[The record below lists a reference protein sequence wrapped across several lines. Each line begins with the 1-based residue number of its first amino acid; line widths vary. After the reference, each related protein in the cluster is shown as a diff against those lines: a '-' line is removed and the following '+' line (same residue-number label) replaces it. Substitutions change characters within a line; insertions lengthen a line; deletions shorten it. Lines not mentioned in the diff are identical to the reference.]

1 MSIHHL
7 IKPKSIA
14 VVGATDKPGSFGNF
28 TAVNACQNADNVNVY
43 LINHKSDTVLGRKA
57 YKSLKD
63 LPEVPDCIMICTPQA
78 TVIPLMT
85 EAGEMGVKAAILVAS
100 GYSEEGTEAGRK
112 ATEELR
118 EVIDRYGMKV
128 MGPNCTGFINNVDK
142 VKLWGMGGTDFDMKT
157 RKTGVATFANSG
169 TMAIHTVSCPYLD
182 ISYAFSMG
190 NCDFL
195 SIEEVL
201 DVVLEDPEVKVIGMY
216 LEGARNPGKLL
227 ECFRKA
233 NELGKPVIIHA
244 AGMSQKGAASA
255 ASHTGNMASSR
266 RTYDAI
272 FKKYGVIMVENTD
285 EYLAMMNIMSLWHGN
300 MPKRARFAS
309 MNSSGGENTVCA
321 DMAEKWGVPMHDFTP
336 ETIAKLKSKL
346 PGYASPKNP
355 LDMTAIPS
363 AGMEFFVDLYETI
376 ADDPNVDAL
385 FDTAGF
391 AAPNDKDRE
400 MGKVFGWM
408 PNDRQGNPMV
418 AFRSGEKALPMA
430 VVPSTE
436 GTRDMDWRIKLAEHG
451 VPILPSSN
459 TGYNVLG
466 KVCKY
471 IETDR
476 SIRTLEHAVPEK
488 AHGKDT
494 VALTEFD
501 SKKELAEI
509 GLPMPKQAIVKSKE
523 ELAKVVAGFNYPL
536 VLKISSP
543 DIMHKTEAG
552 GVKVGV
558 PSLTEALGAYSDILA
573 SCRAYKPDAKIDGI
587 LVQEMAAPGTEMII
601 GVTSDAKFGPM
612 LMVGMGGVFVEVFQ
626 DVAMYPCPLGKEEA
640 LEMIKSLK
648 SYKLLAG
655 YRGSKPCDIDALAE
669 LMVKISRYAQEHKD
683 EVKELDL
690 NPVFVYPEG
699 NGVSVVDALLVKYAD

>member
-1 MSIHHL
+1 MSIQHM

-14 VVGATDKPGSFGNF
+14 VVGATDKAGSFGNF
-28 TAVNACQNADNVNVY
+28 AAVNACQNADNVNVY
-43 LINHKSDTVLGRKA
+43 LVNHKSDTVLGRKA
-57 YKSLKD
+57 YRSLED
-63 LPEVPDCIMICTPQA
+63 LPEIPECIMICTPQA
-78 TVIPLMT
+78 TVKGLLT
-85 EAGEMGVKAAILVAS
+85 QAGELGVKAAILVAS
-100 GYSEEGTEAGRK
+100 GYSEEGTEEGRK
-112 ATEELR
+112 ATAELK
-118 EVIDRYGMKV
+118 EVVDKYGMKV

-157 RKTGVATFANSG
+157 RRTGIATFANSG

-195 SIEEVL
+195 TIEEIL
-201 DVVLEDPEVKVIGMY
+201 DVVLDDPAVKVIGMY
-216 LEGARNPGKLL
+216 LEGSRNPGKLL

-233 NELGKPVIIHA
+233 NELGKPIVIHA
-244 AGMSQKGAASA
+244 AGMSAKGAASA

-285 EYLAMMNIMSLWHGN
+285 EYLAALNIMNLWHGD
-300 MPKRARFAS
+300 MPKRARFSA

-321 DMAEKWGVPMHDFTP
+321 DMAEKWGVPMLDFTP
-336 ETIAKLKSKL
+336 ETINKLKSKL

-363 AGMEFFVDLYETI
+363 AKADFFIDLYETL
-376 ADDPNVDAL
+376 ADDPGVDAI
-385 FDTAGF
+385 FETASF
-391 AAPNDKDRE
+391 AAPGEKE
-400 MGKVFGWM
+400 LAMAKVFGWTS
-408 PNDRQGNPMV
+408 NDRQGIPMLE
-418 AFRSGEKALPMA
+418 FRKGKKALPM
-430 VVPSTE
+430 VVIPSTE
-436 GTRDMDWRIKLAEHG
+436 GARDMEWRLKLAEYNI
-451 VPILPSSN
+451 PILPSSN
-459 TGYNVLG
+459 SGYNVLG
-466 KVCKY
+466 KVCRY
-471 IETDR
+471 IEDDR

-488 AHGKDT
+488 AHGKTT

-501 SKKELAEI
+501 SKA
-509 GLPMPKQAIVKSKE
+509 
-523 ELAKVVAGFNYPL
+523 ELAKAGVPVPAQFVAASIEDMEKGLADFHYPI

-552 GVKVGV
+552 GVKINIKN
-558 PSLTEALGAYSDILA
+558 LDEARAAYGEIIR
-573 SCRAYKPDAKIDGI
+573 SCKAYNPDARIDGM
-587 LVQEMAAPGTEMII
+587 LVTEMAKPGVEMILGI
-601 GVTSDAKFGPM
+601 TSDPKFGPM

-640 LEMIKSLK
+640 MELIKSLK

-655 YRGSKPCDIDALAE
+655 YRGSKPCDVNALAE
-669 LMVKISRYAQEHKD
+669 LMVKVSRFAQEHKD

-699 NGVSVVDALLVKYAD
+699 EGLSVVDALLVKYTD